1 MNLFTTG
8 KLTNTR
14 ASTVSAFGFAGDT
27 ATKFEKDGQV
37 YMNIRDA
44 NGGVGVDL
52 CIDGSTMESI
62 QDDIISTGFLVKRL
76 GYTQTLAPHGWEG
89 FVKTNSDGSV
99 SRIPLT
105 WSKKDSLWYFKYGFG
120 PTKSAR
126 SGTDKAATVEMRPA
140 GSSPRWGAGADKAS
154 SSAVAGGMSG
164 MLRGPAKLAK
174 LAELG
179 PTSRCIRMGSTGGE
193 LPSTDGPLGG

>member
-120 PTKSAR
+120 PTQLAAR
-126 SGTDKAATVEMRPA
+126 NASSRRSTASQHCEPALRAAA
-140 GSSPRWGAGADKAS
+140 GSSCHQRAPRRRE
-154 SSAVAGGMSG
+154 
-164 MLRGPAKLAK
+164 LR
-174 LAELG
+174 
-179 PTSRCIRMGSTGGE
+179 CQRMG
-193 LPSTDGPLGG
+193 